1 MNTAI
6 PTNISGFE
14 YLLKSHR
21 LVAIAGR
28 YGHGA
33 DILAAQFARH
43 AAVDHGIPTSFTS
56 CWSSEDEISARL
68 ISAQADVDLAHI
80 RRGTCTAE
88 EEFRVAEVDE
98 ALAAAPLFINTNL
111 TLDGVAEHIAK
122 TRARLAVVEG
132 AHLLGFAD
140 PFGEARP
147 SAEDRASD
155 LSRELKILAMR
166 TEIPIV
172 ATVPLV
178 ARDDVPAGTQGQPVM
193 ADLGDCWSFAGDS
206 DALILTYRPDTFH
219 SHIRPGEIDLIV
231 AKDRHDAART
241 ITACVQEQY
250 HRIVNIPPAPD
261 NVIAFPGVGA
271 P

>member
-1 MNTAI
+1 MSTPI

-21 LVAIAGR
+21 LVAIAGH

-56 CWSSEDEISARL
+56 CWSGEDEIAARL
-68 ISAQADVDLAHI
+68 ISAQAGVDLMHI
-80 RRGTCTAE
+80 RRGTCSDE
-88 EEFRVAEVDE
+88 EWSRVAEVDE
-98 ALAAAPLFINTNL
+98 ALSAAPLFINTDR
-111 TLDGVAEHIAK
+111 TIDGVTQHIAK

-132 AHLLGFAD
+132 AHLLGF
-140 PFGEARP
+140 ENLRSEP
-147 SAEDRASD
+147 SAEDRASN
-155 LSRELKILAMR
+155 LSRDLKILAMQA
-166 TEIPIV
+166 EIPIV
-172 ATVPLV
+172 ATVPLL
-178 ARDDVPAGTQGQPVM
+178 ARDDVPAGTDRVPVM

-219 SHIRPGEIDLIV
+219 GHNRPGEIDLIV

-241 ITACVQEQY
+241 ITARVQEQY
-250 HRIVNIPPAPD
+250 HRIVDFPPA
-261 NVIAFPGVGA
+261 GA
-271 P
+271 L